1 MEKGPTDVQGD
12 SADYPSYAGQ
22 YLIATPSL
30 GDSRFQRSVVYLCSH
45 DRSGAM
51 GVVVNRAKLGLQ
63 ISDLLEHVGVSG
75 EVRVA
80 DSAVLDGG
88 PVDIDRGFVLHSPD
102 WSRPTTL
109 QVGETTALTSTRDVL
124 ESLVEETGPSRAV
137 LAVGYAG
144 WGAGQLEAELV
155 DNAWLVCAGDDSLV
169 FGDDLTGKWAEALSR
184 IGVRPEQLGSGG
196 SA

>member
-1 MEKGPTDVQGD
+1 MEERPPET
-12 SADYPSYAGQ
+12 DYPSYAGQ

-30 GDSRFQRSVVYLCSH
+30 GDPRFARSVVYLCSH

-88 PVDIDRGFVLHSPD
+88 PVDIDRGFVLHTPD

-109 QVGETTALTSTRDVL
+109 QINETTALTSTKDVL
-124 ESLVEETGPSRAV
+124 ESLVEESGPERAV

-144 WGAGQLEAELV
+144 WGAGQLEAELA
-155 DNAWLVCAGDDSLV
+155 DNAWLVCAGDDALV
-169 FGDDLTGKWAEALSR
+169 FGEELTGKWAEALAR
-184 IGVRPEQLGSGG
+184 IGVRPEQLGAGG